1 MAQYPLNLCGFIKL
15 ILCAFL
21 VSSVLGGS
29 NLRADSW
36 DAIAK
41 TKSLLS
47 YGSLESL
54 ANLTQ
59 KSEGR
64 TNGEFSIS
72 VTLENL
78 FNCNNS
84 SSGRLDEKLLYS

>member
-1 MAQYPLNLCGFIKL
+1 
-15 ILCAFL
+15 
-21 VSSVLGGS
+21 VLGGS

-59 KSEGR
+59 KSEAR
-64 TNGEFSIS
+64 TSGEFS
-72 VTLENL
+72 NK
-78 FNCNNS
+78 CD
-84 SSGRLDEKLLYS
+84 SGKFI

>member
-1 MAQYPLNLCGFIKL
+1 M
-15 ILCAFL
+15 
-21 VSSVLGGS
+21 LGGS

-54 ANLTQ
+54 ANLTA
-59 KSEGR
+59 KSEAR
-64 TNGEFSIS
+64 ANGKHDTG
-72 VTLENL
+72 TLP
-78 FNCNNS
+78 
-84 SSGRLDEKLLYS
+84 

>member
-1 MAQYPLNLCGFIKL
+1 M
-15 ILCAFL
+15 
-21 VSSVLGGS
+21 LGGS

-54 ANLTQ
+54 ANLTA
-59 KSEGR
+59 KPEAW
-64 TNGEFSIS
+64 TNGESSIR
-72 VTLENL
+72 VKKNLTLLIAIYIEE
-78 FNCNNS
+78 F
-84 SSGRLDEKLLYS
+84 LDDKCLLS

>member
-1 MAQYPLNLCGFIKL
+1 MTHWSFNLCRFIKL
-15 ILCAFL
+15 IPYVFL

-59 KSEGR
+59 KSEPR
-64 TNGEFSIS
+64 TNGEFSTS
-72 VTLENL
+72 VILENL
-78 FNCNNS
+78 FNFNNS
-84 SSGRLDEKLLYS
+84 SSGRPDEKLQYS

>member
-1 MAQYPLNLCGFIKL
+1 
-15 ILCAFL
+15 
-21 VSSVLGGS
+21 VLGGS

-54 ANLTQ
+54 ANLTA
-59 KSEGR
+59 KSEAW
-64 TNGEFSIS
+64 TNGESSLRVFQEKI
-72 VTLENL
+72 NI
-78 FNCNNS
+78 FNKCPKKKNP
-84 SSGRLDEKLLYS
+84 K

>member
-1 MAQYPLNLCGFIKL
+1 M
-15 ILCAFL
+15 
-21 VSSVLGGS
+21 LGGS

-41 TKSLLS
+41 TRSLLS

-59 KSEGR
+59 KSETK
-64 TNGEFSIS
+64 TNGESSII
-72 VTLENL
+72 VFQKNYLIRVFLED
-78 FNCNNS
+78 
-84 SSGRLDEKLLYS
+84 R

>member
-1 MAQYPLNLCGFIKL
+1 MLIQQADSLFI
-15 ILCAFL
+15 L
-21 VSSVLGGS
+21 VSAMLGGS

-54 ANLTQ
+54 ANLTA
-59 KSEGR
+59 KSEAWK
-64 TNGEFSIS
+64 NGE
-72 VTLENL
+72 
-78 FNCNNS
+78 
-84 SSGRLDEKLLYS
+84 SGI

>member
-1 MAQYPLNLCGFIKL
+1 M
-15 ILCAFL
+15 
-21 VSSVLGGS
+21 LGGS

-54 ANLTQ
+54 ANLTA
-59 KSEGR
+59 KSEAR
-64 TNGEFSIS
+64 ANGEYNIGMPQK
-72 VTLENL
+72 N
-78 FNCNNS
+78 
-84 SSGRLDEKLLYS
+84 